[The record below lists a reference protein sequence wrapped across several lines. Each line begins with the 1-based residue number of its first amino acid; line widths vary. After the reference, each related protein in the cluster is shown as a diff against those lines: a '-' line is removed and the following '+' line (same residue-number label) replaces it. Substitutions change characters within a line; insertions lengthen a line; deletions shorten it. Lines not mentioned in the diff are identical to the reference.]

1 MGKSLITI
9 YLCYISP
16 PPFTSV
22 QQVSLSEDYLE
33 CVAKQQETLRPFGDV
48 PRDMKAKVIRAF
60 VTARSFV
67 QGLIVSGEVV
77 RKVSQVS
84 VCVCI
89 VCVLDWVPGKQIWW
103 MRGRHTLT
111 VGENVSALKMEKQK
125 IIRSLTDL
133 NWNQTLPSEQSSY
146 LKQWQHCCQ
155 IMCVMIFFF
164 NAVFFPTSTH
174 VTIWLFSSLD
184 LCILYGQNKTFLQPS
199 FSIHAISVSACATFN
214 LLASSWIC
222 NLKNHNSVFFFH
234 VSIYFPELTYFYIT
248 ASHFAKYKFKCI
260 FSIHMYPLV
269 YIHLQLVWYSEH
281 IIETDL
287 ISVLNHHINICHSA
301 LKPWCWQWLIIQLKK
316 LSRFCG
322 LIL

>member
-1 MGKSLITI
+1 MEEKQWHTLGWFNRLIISLSAHRLSAPFCMLSNKGKNGQIFNNNIPL
-9 YLCYISP
+9 LHFP

-222 NLKNHNSVFFFH
+222 NLKNHNSVFFSCFNLFSWTH
-234 VSIYFPELTYFYIT
+234 
-248 ASHFAKYKFKCI
+248 I
-260 FSIHMYPLV
+260 FL
-269 YIHLQLVWYSEH
+269 
-281 IIETDL
+281 
-287 ISVLNHHINICHSA
+287 HHS
-301 LKPWCWQWLIIQLKK
+301 
-316 LSRFCG
+316 
-322 LIL
+322 